1 MDVEDRRKI
10 HLAFEKRFGDAEN
23 RVAPQADR
31 TVAIVD
37 RTLGEP
43 FIGDL
48 ADIAL
53 GAEGDVP
60 FFERNSFVPRQLL
73 QPG

>member
-1 MDVEDRRKI
+1 MAVSRN
-10 HLAFEKRFGDAEN
+10 ASGDGEN
-23 RVAPQADR
+23 MVAHQADR

-43 FIGDL
+43 YIGDL

-53 GAEGDVP
+53 GAEGDAP

>member
-1 MDVEDRRKI
+1 M
-10 HLAFEKRFGDAEN
+10 
-23 RVAPQADR
+23 VAHQADR

-43 FIGDL
+43 FIGEL
-48 ADIAL
+48 ANIAL
-53 GAEGDVP
+53 GAEGDAP